1 MRIAT
6 VTPGRS
12 LQNRFGVFR
21 HSEWVG
27 RSVGSRVRAA
37 KGGGFLHLLAP
48 SPALWTKVLPH
59 RTQILYLPDM
69 ALIIA
74 RLAVTPGATV
84 LESGTGSGSLSHSL
98 ARAVAPTGRLLSFDF
113 HHGRAEQARAE
124 FEANGIAGV
133 ASVQVRDI
141 QGDGFP
147 PHLHGTAHAVFLDL
161 PCPWLALPS
170 AATCLLPGGRVCS
183 FSPCMEQ
190 VQRCSQAMRAH
201 GLTDIRTVELLSRSY
216 DVREEVLTVPN
227 VKPASQVASVESA
240 EEGENGRASEG
251 DGAQRGDGRAA
262 KWRREEGRAS
272 CFFRFSHVC
281 SSSCRY
287 LAAMANEYGPLSII
301 VYTTS
306 AVASATSPLRQFI
319 WSAVRL
325 QLFLASTCL
334 SAICA
339 LPLLP
344 FRLLSAALR
353 ENKMRASLAEAQQQG
368 GYWRE
373 AAAALQ
379 QRAKREEAA
388 REASEAAAREAAA
401 RLRKALAQRAQLKEC
416 LQRAVRELGDEAAA
430 RQEAERGLVRERRRC
445 ARLHADVD
453 ASQLRCT
460 QLQADLAAASLAL
473 GRLREEL
480 AAATQRLTACQVAA
494 EEAAALEERPGGAS
508 GGEVVWGGGGGD
520 EQEASRGR
528 EGRGQRGR
536 RGRGGQV
543 GRTARVVQ
551 VRGEEEWQGE
561 EEGEGSEGTAS
572 VCITASSS
580 SLAPTATPRPS
591 LHSSSPAPPQS
602 LYPQPHTLALP
613 TEPLLW
619 RAALKATAAALLLTT
634 LLALLACLQPNRCPP
649 ALLTLLALTALAA
662 LLTALALALAMPSRR
677 PSASPALS
685 PASYRVRMVAAAA
698 AAAVPLLCACWF
710 ARGLL
715 VRSMP
720 PWPAVS
726 RALYSHATASLE
738 RAISSFGFALSSA
751 PMKYN

>member
-6 VTPGRS
+6 VTPSRS

-27 RSVGSRVRAA
+27 RALGSRVRAA

-59 RTQILYLPDM
+59 RTQILYLPDI

-74 RLAVTPGATV
+74 RLAVTPGAVV

-98 ARAVAPTGRLLSFDF
+98 ARAVAPSGRLLSFDF

-133 ASVQVRDI
+133 ASVQERDI

-170 AATCLLPGGRVCS
+170 AAACLVGGGRVCS

-201 GLTDIRTVELLSRSY
+201 GLTDIRTVELLSRTY
-216 DVREEVLTVPN
+216 DVREEVLTPARCDARRMVHERSLQPFTASPRLPDFPVPS
-227 VKPASQVASVESA
+227 PSPRLPPTPSPPLTPSLRLFSIRPPRQHASHES
-240 EEGENGRASEG
+240 
-251 DGAQRGDGRAA
+251 
-262 KWRREEGRAS
+262 
-272 CFFRFSHVC
+272 
-281 SSSCRY
+281 RY
-287 LAAMANEYGPLSII
+287 LLRLLLFSPALPAPRSSPAPI
-301 VYTTS
+301 
-306 AVASATSPLRQFI
+306 PLR
-319 WSAVRL
+319 AVPPPL
-325 QLFLASTCL
+325 Q
-334 SAICA
+334 
-339 LPLLP
+339 
-344 FRLLSAALR
+344 
-353 ENKMRASLAEAQQQG
+353 MRASLAEAQQQG

-416 LQRAVRELGDEAAA
+416 LQRAVRELGEEAAA
-430 RQEAERGLVRERRRC
+430 RQEAERALARERHRC
-445 ARLHADVD
+445 ARLHADLG
-453 ASQLRCT
+453 ASKSRCS

-494 EEAAALEERPGGAS
+494 EEAAAVEERRGGAS
-508 GGEVVWGGGGGD
+508 GGEAVWGGGGGD
-520 EQEASRGR
+520 EQEVSRGR

-536 RGRGGQV
+536 RGRGGEV
-543 GRTARVVQ
+543 GRTTRVVQ
-551 VRGEEEWQGE
+551 RRGDGAWQGE
-561 EEGEGSEGTAS
+561 EGEGTAS
-572 VCITASSS
+572 ACTSASSGS
-580 SLAPTATPRPS
+580 HAPTATPLPPLR
-591 LHSSSPAPPQS
+591 SSSPAPPPSQQ
-602 LYPQPHTLALP
+602 PQPLALALL

-634 LLALLACLQPNRCPP
+634 LLALLACLQPHHCPP
-649 ALLTLLALTALAA
+649 ALLTMLALTALAA

-710 ARGLL
+710 GLGLL
-715 VRSMP
+715 LRSMP

-726 RALYSHATASLE
+726 RALYSHGPASLE

-751 PMKYN
+751 PMK